1 MVAYRR
7 TNAPFNL
14 YEGKK
19 LTDSI
24 ITQTQTDLSTL
35 RDLIEHLGRAVNEQQ
50 QTVTNMG
57 SAVMLQSSSEIA
69 QLLDPVKAT
78 MQLISRRLEA
88 QEKERQQMTALQ
100 EVGALINSSLDQ
112 TQVLNTVMDTII
124 GLTGAERG
132 FLMLIGERTGELVVE
147 VARNINRESIGESS
161 FEISRSIVET
171 VAKTGQPVV
180 TTNAQADPR
189 FSSQESIISY
199 NLRSILCVPL
209 KIKETT
215 IGVIYADNRI
225 VSGIFTDS
233 DRNLLSTFANQA
245 AVAIENARLFQ
256 QIKNQLAHI
265 TEMTNLM
272 NDVFDSIA
280 SGVITI
286 DDEDY
291 ISLYNRA
298 AERILGVPGHHA
310 LEKPYHD
317 TLTPVSNLLTGMVER
332 VKLEGGLHNLEVDAN
347 LPRRADAATL
357 TFNFSPLRDIQQK
370 TFGVAVVVEDISEKK
385 RLESVRRYLPPALVD
400 RVRDVDAAQRPQRQQ
415 LSIMFA
421 DVRGFSGFSEYL
433 DPEQLIQVINQY
445 FTVAARAITEHE
457 GMIDKFMGDAV
468 MALFNTPLNPQ
479 ENHAERAA
487 RTALLIQQQVAEF
500 HNGLPETQR
509 LHLGIGV
516 HMGEAVVGNVG
527 SQSRK
532 DYSALGDA
540 VNLAKRLQE
549 ISKPGQILLSAA
561 VYQQVQ
567 SWADV
572 EELPPVQVKGRQTL
586 EQIYLL
592 RGERLKEP

>member
-1 MVAYRR
+1 
-7 TNAPFNL
+7 L
-14 YEGKK
+14 S
-19 LTDSI
+19 DSI
-24 ITQTQTDLSTL
+24 ITQTQTDLSKL
-35 RDLIEHLGRAVNEQQ
+35 RGLIEHLGKAVNEQQ
-50 QTVTNMG
+50 QTMTGMG
-57 SAVMLQSSSEIA
+57 SAVMLRSSSEIGEM
-69 QLLDPVKAT
+69 LGPVKST
-78 MQLISRRLEA
+78 LELISRRLEA
-88 QEKERQQMTALQ
+88 QEKERQQMAALQ
-100 EVGALINSSLDQ
+100 EVGSIINSSLDQ

-124 GLTGAERG
+124 SLTGAERG

-147 VARNINRESIGESS
+147 VARNINRETLAESS
-161 FEISRSIVET
+161 FEISRSIMQT
-171 VAKTGQPVV
+171 VAETGQAVV

-209 KIKETT
+209 KIKETS

-225 VSGIFTDS
+225 VSGIFTDG
-233 DRNLLSTFANQA
+233 DRDLLSTFANQA
-245 AVAIENARLFQ
+245 AVAIENARLFH
-256 QIKNQLAHI
+256 QIREQLAHI

-286 DDEDY
+286 NDEDY

-298 AERILGVPGHHA
+298 AERILGIPGHQA
-310 LEKPYHD
+310 LEKPYRE
-317 TLTPVSNLLTGMVER
+317 TLSPVSNLLEPMMQR
-332 VKLEGGLHNLEVDAN
+332 VKNEGGLHNLEVDAI

-370 TFGVAVVVEDISEKK
+370 MLGVAVVVEDISEKK

-421 DVRGFSGFSEYL
+421 DVRSFSAYSEHSE
-433 DPEQLIQVINQY
+433 PEQLIQIINQY
-445 FTVAARAITEHE
+445 FTLASQAITDQE

-487 RTALLIQQQVAEF
+487 RTALMIQQQVAEF
-500 HNGLPETQR
+500 HKTLPEEER
-509 LHLGIGV
+509 LYLGIGV
-516 HMGEAVVGNVG
+516 HAGEAVVGNVG

-549 ISKPGQILLSAA
+549 IAKPGQILLSEA
-561 VYQQVQ
+561 VYQQVRE
-567 SWADV
+567 WAVV
-572 EELPPVQVKGRQTL
+572 EALPPMQVKGRQTL

-592 RGERLKEP
+592 TGSL